1 MSNINKS
8 NHSPAE
14 VARYLGVP
22 ESSISVRYAK
32 DANNTSKALHEHW
45 SSITHPTTG
54 KSLSSF
60 KGYYVGEKCVYAEY
74 ADSSGTPY
82 CYIQHPGKSVS
93 SQMTADQGASS
104 NGKIN
109 CSSGAGVTACS
120 NDLTQLNYTSLKI
133 LERALE
139 QFISPIQRECDCM
152 RSCIAECQ
160 PFLRDQISQD
170 EFVNKSYKI
179 VEDIEETIAP
189 TKRTK
194 DKVSE
199 LLAELRR
206 LALYD

>member
-1 MSNINKS
+1 MSNVNKT

-54 KSLSSF
+54 KSLYSV

-74 ADSSGTPY
+74 ADSSGMSY
-82 CYIQHPGKSVS
+82 CYIQHPGKCVS
-93 SQMTADQGASS
+93 SQMTADQGTSS
-104 NGKIN
+104 NGKVN
-109 CSSGAGVTACS
+109 CSSGVTACS

-133 LERALE
+133 LEQALE
-139 QFISPIQRECDCM
+139 QFISQMQRECDCM
-152 RSCIAECQ
+152 KSCIAECQ

-170 EFVNKSYKI
+170 EFLNKSYKV

-189 TKRTK
+189 TQKTK

-206 LALYD
+206 LALL

>member
-22 ESSISVRYAK
+22 ESSISIRYAK

-54 KSLSSF
+54 KSLSSV

-74 ADSSGTPY
+74 EDSSGTPY
-82 CYIQHPGKSVS
+82 CYIQHPRKSVS

-104 NGKIN
+104 DGKAN
-109 CSSGAGVTACS
+109 CSSGATACS

-133 LERALE
+133 LEQALE
-139 QFISPIQRECDCM
+139 QFISQIQRECDCM
-152 RSCIAECQ
+152 KSCIAECQ

-170 EFVNKSYKI
+170 EFVNKSYKV

-189 TKRTK
+189 TQKTK

-199 LLAELRR
+199 LLVELRR
-206 LALYD
+206 LALL